1 MFYVIISVCCSVTV
15 SVFLKLARRYE
26 ISVAHAVVWNY
37 LVCSL
42 LTLLIYRPEISVKAL
57 GNAPLGIYGLLAVL
71 LPALFIIMGLS
82 VRYTGIVRTDLAQ
95 RLSLFIPLTTAFLL
109 FGETASYGKIAGIV
123 LGFAAIV
130 CTIPWHKNVQKQGK
144 GGVWIYPLAVFAGI
158 GVVDVFFKQIASFKA
173 LPYTGSLFIIFSLAF
188 ILSLLVFVG
197 AILLKKTR
205 FSWVNLFC
213 GVILGLFN
221 FGNILFYLKAHQA
234 LPNNPS
240 VVFSA
245 MNIGVIVA
253 GALTGVFVFKEKLSL
268 LNKAGLLI
276 AVAAI
281 MIIAFAR

>member
-57 GNAPLGIYGLLAVL
+57 GSAPLGIYGLLAVL

-144 GGVWIYPLAVFAGI
+144 GGVWIYPLVVFAGI

-188 ILSLLVFVG
+188 ILSLLVFLG